1 MQTFWNIWMISG
13 EEENLQDTKDELHSF
28 ISRKYFKQTIT
39 GQNDEPA
46 DTRPISTAGKQQ

>member
-1 MQTFWNIWMISG
+1 MQTFWNVWMMSG
-13 EEENLQDTKDELHSF
+13 QEENLQDTEDELHSF

-46 DTRPISTAGKQQ
+46 DTRPTSTAGKLQ